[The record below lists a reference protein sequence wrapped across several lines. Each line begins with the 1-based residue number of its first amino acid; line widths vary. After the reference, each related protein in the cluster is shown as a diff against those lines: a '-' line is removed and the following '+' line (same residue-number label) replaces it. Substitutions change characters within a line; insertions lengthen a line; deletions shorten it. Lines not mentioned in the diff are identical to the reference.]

1 MEWQTPRVRSA
12 KQILRRLFGFV
23 IGKKNGTVAERE
35 ETGG

>member
-23 IGKKNGTVAERE
+23 IGKKDGALAERE